1 MAIDGDSALENVLNL
16 IQSSV
21 QTGLTKGEKVL
32 KGVLGPAYEPVEG
45 LAQLLT
51 PDVPAIYEAGKEFV
65 EKPSPAALTAV
76 GMTAAL
82 ESPMGKAGKAVDKTA
97 SSLDKSIK
105 WFRGSNNPKELEG
118 SFTIEKEGVLG
129 GGGVY
134 VTPNKEYAENFA
146 KEDILGKP
154 KEGGFVNE
162 LEVDFKNPLIVDIT
176 SNKPYPELE
185 LFKKL
190 GYKEDK
196 AIDIVEKAME
206 EKGGLTNEVKNKVIK
221 QGYDGIIL
229 RKDGEIQEALIYD
242 TNNIKKIAGEVPLTG
257 TSARA
262 TNKTSKNLQDIISD
276 EKKLDEFKDQYKKQ
290 YGVSQK
296 QKQKPE
302 VKEAVEKRLAGEIT
316 GKEQRDIT
324 KKFLPLE
331 PITKMVKVPTFE
343 DIAGSLTKDKTLSK
357 GIINLNTQLKAGQ
370 RVSSRLDIPAYEN
383 FDTWVVSFHDGT
395 KQGGKSIGYGKTAN
409 LKNVDFSSSA
419 KAASNI
425 AKEKTAKSTIAR
437 MYGDYNKVPDEDVVA
452 RAERILAG
460 KVKDSNKYIDPEDG
474 SEWIQVGMNPYRAS
488 YFVDKNT
495 GTPLKS
501 AEEMIQVGPLVFAK
515 GSQRLKPSDFK
526 KDKSLTTR
534 TDAGKTIP
542 FKKGGSIVERN
553 PYNYTAKAI

>member
-21 QTGLTKGEKVL
+21 QTGLTKGEEVL
-32 KGVLGPAYEPVEG
+32 QGALGPAYEPIKG
-45 LAQLLT
+45 LAQFIT
-51 PDVPAIYEAGKEFV
+51 PDISEIYKAGEQFI
-65 EKPSPAALTAV
+65 EQGSPSALTAV
-76 GMTAAL
+76 VMAGAL
-82 ESPMGKAGKAVDKTA
+82 ESPVGKAGK
-97 SSLDKSIK
+97 
-105 WFRGSNNPKELEG
+105 
-118 SFTIEKEGVLG
+118 
-129 GGGVY
+129 
-134 VTPNKEYAENFA
+134 VTKIQ
-146 KEDILGKP
+146 K
-154 KEGGFVNE
+154 
-162 LEVDFKNPLIVDIT
+162 IV
-176 SNKPYPELE
+176 
-185 LFKKL
+185 
-190 GYKEDK
+190 
-196 AIDIVEKAME
+196 A
-206 EKGGLTNEVKNKVIK
+206 
-221 QGYDGIIL
+221 
-229 RKDGEIQEALIYD
+229 
-242 TNNIKKIAGEVPLTG
+242 
-257 TSARA
+257 
-262 TNKTSKNLQDIISD
+262 D

-357 GIINLNTQLKAGQ
+357 GIINLNTELEVGQ

-409 LKNVDFSSSA
+409 LTDVDFSSSA

-452 RAERILAG
+452 RSKRILAG
-460 KVKDSNKYIDPEDG
+460 KVEDSNKYIDPEDG

-534 TDAGKTIP
+534 TDTDKIVP

-553 PYNYTAKAI
+553 PYNYTPRMI

>member
-1 MAIDGDSALENVLNL
+1 M
-16 IQSSV
+16 
-21 QTGLTKGEKVL
+21 TKGEEVL
-32 KGVLGPAYEPVEG
+32 QGVLGPAYEPIKG
-45 LAQLLT
+45 LAQFIT
-51 PDVPAIYEAGKEFV
+51 PDIPAIYEAGKQLVKE
-65 EKPSPAALTAV
+65 PSPSALTAV
-76 GMTAAL
+76 AMAGAL
-82 ESPMGKAGKAVDKTA
+82 ESPMGKAGK
-97 SSLDKSIK
+97 
-105 WFRGSNNPKELEG
+105 
-118 SFTIEKEGVLG
+118 
-129 GGGVY
+129 
-134 VTPNKEYAENFA
+134 VTKIQ
-146 KEDILGKP
+146 K
-154 KEGGFVNE
+154 
-162 LEVDFKNPLIVDIT
+162 IV
-176 SNKPYPELE
+176 
-185 LFKKL
+185 
-190 GYKEDK
+190 
-196 AIDIVEKAME
+196 A
-206 EKGGLTNEVKNKVIK
+206 
-221 QGYDGIIL
+221 
-229 RKDGEIQEALIYD
+229 
-242 TNNIKKIAGEVPLTG
+242 
-257 TSARA
+257 
-262 TNKTSKNLQDIISD
+262 D

-296 QKQKPE
+296 QKQKSE

-357 GIINLNTQLKAGQ
+357 GIINLNTKLEVGQ

-409 LKNVDFSSSA
+409 LTDVDFSSSA

-452 RAERILAG
+452 RSKRILAG
-460 KVKDSNKYIDPEDG
+460 KVEDSNKYIDPEDG

-534 TDAGKTIP
+534 TDTDKIVP

-553 PYNYTAKAI
+553 PYNYTPRTI

>member
-21 QTGLTKGEKVL
+21 QTGLTKGEEVL
-32 KGVLGPAYEPVEG
+32 QGVLGPAYEPIKG
-45 LAQLLT
+45 LAQFIT
-51 PDVPAIYEAGKEFV
+51 PDIPAIYEAGEQFAKN
-65 EKPSPAALTAV
+65 PSPSALTAV
-76 GMTAAL
+76 AMAGAL
-82 ESPMGKAGKAVDKTA
+82 ESPVGKAGK
-97 SSLDKSIK
+97 
-105 WFRGSNNPKELEG
+105 
-118 SFTIEKEGVLG
+118 
-129 GGGVY
+129 
-134 VTPNKEYAENFA
+134 VTKIQ
-146 KEDILGKP
+146 K
-154 KEGGFVNE
+154 
-162 LEVDFKNPLIVDIT
+162 IV
-176 SNKPYPELE
+176 
-185 LFKKL
+185 
-190 GYKEDK
+190 
-196 AIDIVEKAME
+196 A
-206 EKGGLTNEVKNKVIK
+206 
-221 QGYDGIIL
+221 
-229 RKDGEIQEALIYD
+229 
-242 TNNIKKIAGEVPLTG
+242 
-257 TSARA
+257 
-262 TNKTSKNLQDIISD
+262 D

-357 GIINLNTQLKAGQ
+357 GIINLNTELEVGQ

-409 LKNVDFSSSA
+409 LTNVDFSSSA

-452 RAERILAG
+452 RAERILAS
-460 KVKDSNKYIDPEDG
+460 KVEDSNKYIDPEDG

-534 TDAGKTIP
+534 TDTDKIVP

-553 PYNYTAKAI
+553 PYNYTPRTI

>member
-1 MAIDGDSALENVLNL
+1 MRKRDKDAQGLADLEYLVEGGIRGAPTELTPGPEMYVPVVDEIQSAMDAKESGASALAELKEGNL
-16 IQSSV
+16 G
-21 QTGLTKGEKVL
+21 TAGLDGLIAMLAASGAV
-32 KGVLGPAYEPVEG
+32 PVVG
-45 LAQLLT
+45 R
-51 PDVPAIYEAGKEFV
+51 VPATVGK
-65 EKPSPAALTAV
+65 
-76 GMTAAL
+76 G
-82 ESPMGKAGKAVDKTA
+82 
-97 SSLDKSIK
+97 
-105 WFRGSNNPKELEG
+105 
-118 SFTIEKEGVLG
+118 
-129 GGGVY
+129 
-134 VTPNKEYAENFA
+134 
-146 KEDILGKP
+146 
-154 KEGGFVNE
+154 
-162 LEVDFKNPLIVDIT
+162 
-176 SNKPYPELE
+176 
-185 LFKKL
+185 
-190 GYKEDK
+190 
-196 AIDIVEKAME
+196 
-206 EKGGLTNEVKNKVIK
+206 
-221 QGYDGIIL
+221 
-229 RKDGEIQEALIYD
+229 
-242 TNNIKKIAGEVPLTG
+242 IKKIRTELG
-257 TSARA
+257 
-262 TNKTSKNLQDIISD
+262 DIIED
-276 EKKLDEFKDQYKKQ
+276 EKKLDDFKDQYKKQ
-290 YGVSQK
+290 HGVNQK

-331 PITKMVKVPTFE
+331 PITEMVQVPTFE

-357 GIINLNTQLKAGQ
+357 GIINLNTELEAGQ

-409 LKNVDFSSSA
+409 LTNVDFSSSA

-460 KVKDSNKYIDPEDG
+460 KVEDSNKYIDLEDG

-501 AEEMIQVGPLVFAK
+501 AEEMIQVGPLIFAK

-526 KDKSLTTR
+526 KDKALTVT
-534 TDAGKTIP
+534 TDTGKKVP
-542 FKKGGSIVERN
+542 FKKGGAIVERN

>member
-16 IQSSV
+16 FQSSV
-21 QTGLTKGEKVL
+21 QTGLTKGEEVL
-32 KGVLGPAYEPVEG
+32 QGALGPAYEPIKG

-51 PDVPAIYEAGKEFV
+51 PDVPALYITGKEFV
-65 EKPSPAALTAV
+65 EKPSPATLTAV

-82 ESPMGKAGKAVDKTA
+82 ESPMGKTGKAV
-97 SSLDKSIK
+97 S
-105 WFRGSNNPKELEG
+105 
-118 SFTIEKEGVLG
+118 
-129 GGGVY
+129 
-134 VTPNKEYAENFA
+134 
-146 KEDILGKP
+146 
-154 KEGGFVNE
+154 
-162 LEVDFKNPLIVDIT
+162 
-176 SNKPYPELE
+176 
-185 LFKKL
+185 
-190 GYKEDK
+190 
-196 AIDIVEKAME
+196 
-206 EKGGLTNEVKNKVIK
+206 
-221 QGYDGIIL
+221 
-229 RKDGEIQEALIYD
+229 
-242 TNNIKKIAGEVPLTG
+242 
-257 TSARA
+257 
-262 TNKTSKNLQDIISD
+262 KTSKNLQDIISD

-302 VKEAVEKRLAGEIT
+302 VKEAVEKRLAGKIT

-357 GIINLNTQLKAGQ
+357 GIINLNTQLEVGQ

-409 LKNVDFSSSA
+409 LTDVDFSSSA

-452 RAERILAG
+452 RSKRILAG
-460 KVKDSNKYIDPEDG
+460 KVEDSNKYIDPEDG
-474 SEWIQVGMNPYRAS
+474 SEWVQVGMNPYRAS

-534 TDAGKTIP
+534 TDTDKIVP
-542 FKKGGSIVERN
+542 FKKGGSVVERN
-553 PYNYTAKAI
+553 PYNYTARAI

>member
-21 QTGLTKGEKVL
+21 QTGLTKGEEVL
-32 KGVLGPAYEPVEG
+32 QGALGPAYEPIKG
-45 LAQLLT
+45 LAQFIT
-51 PDVPAIYEAGKEFV
+51 PDISEIYKAGEQFI
-65 EKPSPAALTAV
+65 EQPSPAALTAV
-76 GMTAAL
+76 VMAGAL
-82 ESPMGKAGKAVDKTA
+82 ESPVGKAGK
-97 SSLDKSIK
+97 
-105 WFRGSNNPKELEG
+105 
-118 SFTIEKEGVLG
+118 
-129 GGGVY
+129 
-134 VTPNKEYAENFA
+134 VTKIQ
-146 KEDILGKP
+146 K
-154 KEGGFVNE
+154 
-162 LEVDFKNPLIVDIT
+162 IV
-176 SNKPYPELE
+176 
-185 LFKKL
+185 
-190 GYKEDK
+190 
-196 AIDIVEKAME
+196 A
-206 EKGGLTNEVKNKVIK
+206 
-221 QGYDGIIL
+221 
-229 RKDGEIQEALIYD
+229 
-242 TNNIKKIAGEVPLTG
+242 
-257 TSARA
+257 
-262 TNKTSKNLQDIISD
+262 D

-357 GIINLNTQLKAGQ
+357 GIINLNTQLEVGQ

-409 LKNVDFSSSA
+409 LTDVDFSSSA

-452 RAERILAG
+452 RSKRILAG
-460 KVKDSNKYIDPEDG
+460 KVEDSNKYIDPEDG

-553 PYNYTAKAI
+553 PYNYTPRMI

>member
-21 QTGLTKGEKVL
+21 QTGLTKGEEVL
-32 KGVLGPAYEPVEG
+32 QGALGPAYEPIKG
-45 LAQLLT
+45 LAQFIT
-51 PDVPAIYEAGKEFV
+51 PDISEIYKAGEQFI
-65 EKPSPAALTAV
+65 EQPSPAALTAV
-76 GMTAAL
+76 VMAGAL
-82 ESPMGKAGKAVDKTA
+82 ESPVGKAGK
-97 SSLDKSIK
+97 
-105 WFRGSNNPKELEG
+105 
-118 SFTIEKEGVLG
+118 
-129 GGGVY
+129 
-134 VTPNKEYAENFA
+134 VTKIQ
-146 KEDILGKP
+146 K
-154 KEGGFVNE
+154 
-162 LEVDFKNPLIVDIT
+162 IV
-176 SNKPYPELE
+176 
-185 LFKKL
+185 
-190 GYKEDK
+190 
-196 AIDIVEKAME
+196 A
-206 EKGGLTNEVKNKVIK
+206 
-221 QGYDGIIL
+221 
-229 RKDGEIQEALIYD
+229 
-242 TNNIKKIAGEVPLTG
+242 
-257 TSARA
+257 
-262 TNKTSKNLQDIISD
+262 D

-357 GIINLNTQLKAGQ
+357 GIINLNTELEVGQ

-409 LKNVDFSSSA
+409 LTDVDFSSSA

-452 RAERILAG
+452 RSKRILAG
-460 KVKDSNKYIDPEDG
+460 KVEDSNKYIDPEDG

-534 TDAGKTIP
+534 TDTDKIVP

-553 PYNYTAKAI
+553 PYNYTPRMI

>member
-21 QTGLTKGEKVL
+21 QTGLTKGEEVL
-32 KGVLGPAYEPVEG
+32 QGALGPAYEPIKG
-45 LAQLLT
+45 LAQFIT
-51 PDVPAIYEAGKEFV
+51 PDISEIYKAGEQFI
-65 EKPSPAALTAV
+65 EQPSPAALTAV
-76 GMTAAL
+76 VMAGAL
-82 ESPMGKAGKAVDKTA
+82 ESPVGKAGK
-97 SSLDKSIK
+97 
-105 WFRGSNNPKELEG
+105 
-118 SFTIEKEGVLG
+118 
-129 GGGVY
+129 
-134 VTPNKEYAENFA
+134 VTKIQ
-146 KEDILGKP
+146 K
-154 KEGGFVNE
+154 
-162 LEVDFKNPLIVDIT
+162 IV
-176 SNKPYPELE
+176 
-185 LFKKL
+185 
-190 GYKEDK
+190 
-196 AIDIVEKAME
+196 A
-206 EKGGLTNEVKNKVIK
+206 
-221 QGYDGIIL
+221 
-229 RKDGEIQEALIYD
+229 
-242 TNNIKKIAGEVPLTG
+242 
-257 TSARA
+257 
-262 TNKTSKNLQDIISD
+262 D

-302 VKEAVEKRLAGEIT
+302 VKEAVEKRLAGKIT

-357 GIINLNTQLKAGQ
+357 GIINLNTELEVGQ

-409 LKNVDFSSSA
+409 LTDVDFSSSA

-452 RAERILAG
+452 RSKRILAG
-460 KVKDSNKYIDPEDG
+460 KVEDSNKYIDPEDG

-534 TDAGKTIP
+534 TDTDKIVP

-553 PYNYTAKAI
+553 PYNYTPRMI

>member
-21 QTGLTKGEKVL
+21 QTGLTKGEEVL
-32 KGVLGPAYEPVEG
+32 QGVLGPAYEPIKG
-45 LAQLLT
+45 LAQFIT
-51 PDVPAIYEAGKEFV
+51 PDISEIYKAGEQFI
-65 EKPSPAALTAV
+65 EQPSPAALTAV
-76 GMTAAL
+76 VMAGAL
-82 ESPMGKAGKAVDKTA
+82 ESPVGKAGK
-97 SSLDKSIK
+97 
-105 WFRGSNNPKELEG
+105 
-118 SFTIEKEGVLG
+118 
-129 GGGVY
+129 
-134 VTPNKEYAENFA
+134 VTKIQ
-146 KEDILGKP
+146 K
-154 KEGGFVNE
+154 
-162 LEVDFKNPLIVDIT
+162 IV
-176 SNKPYPELE
+176 
-185 LFKKL
+185 
-190 GYKEDK
+190 
-196 AIDIVEKAME
+196 A
-206 EKGGLTNEVKNKVIK
+206 
-221 QGYDGIIL
+221 
-229 RKDGEIQEALIYD
+229 
-242 TNNIKKIAGEVPLTG
+242 
-257 TSARA
+257 
-262 TNKTSKNLQDIISD
+262 D

-357 GIINLNTQLKAGQ
+357 GIINLNTELEVGQ

-409 LKNVDFSSSA
+409 LTDVDFSSSA

-452 RAERILAG
+452 RSKRILAG
-460 KVKDSNKYIDPEDG
+460 KVEDSNKYIDPEDG

-553 PYNYTAKAI
+553 PYNYTPRMI

>member
-1 MAIDGDSALENVLNL
+1 MRKRDKDAQGLADLEYLVEGGIRGAPTELTPGPEMYVPVVDEIQSAMDAKESGASALAELKEGNL
-16 IQSSV
+16 G
-21 QTGLTKGEKVL
+21 TAGLDGLMAMLAASGAV
-32 KGVLGPAYEPVEG
+32 PVVG
-45 LAQLLT
+45 R
-51 PDVPAIYEAGKEFV
+51 VPATVGK
-65 EKPSPAALTAV
+65 
-76 GMTAAL
+76 G
-82 ESPMGKAGKAVDKTA
+82 
-97 SSLDKSIK
+97 
-105 WFRGSNNPKELEG
+105 
-118 SFTIEKEGVLG
+118 
-129 GGGVY
+129 
-134 VTPNKEYAENFA
+134 
-146 KEDILGKP
+146 
-154 KEGGFVNE
+154 
-162 LEVDFKNPLIVDIT
+162 
-176 SNKPYPELE
+176 
-185 LFKKL
+185 
-190 GYKEDK
+190 
-196 AIDIVEKAME
+196 
-206 EKGGLTNEVKNKVIK
+206 
-221 QGYDGIIL
+221 
-229 RKDGEIQEALIYD
+229 
-242 TNNIKKIAGEVPLTG
+242 IKKIRTELG
-257 TSARA
+257 
-262 TNKTSKNLQDIISD
+262 DIIED
-276 EKKLDEFKDQYKKQ
+276 EKKLDDFKDQYKKQ
-290 YGVSQK
+290 HGVNQK

-331 PITKMVKVPTFE
+331 PITEMVQVPTFE

-357 GIINLNTQLKAGQ
+357 GIINLNTELEVGQ

-409 LKNVDFSSSA
+409 LTNVDFSSSA

-460 KVKDSNKYIDPEDG
+460 KVEDSNKYIDLEDG

-501 AEEMIQVGPLVFAK
+501 AEEMIQVGPLIFAK

-526 KDKSLTTR
+526 KDKALTVT
-534 TDAGKTIP
+534 TDTGKKVP
-542 FKKGGSIVERN
+542 FKKGGAIVERN

>member
-21 QTGLTKGEKVL
+21 QTGLTKGEEVL
-32 KGVLGPAYEPVEG
+32 QGVLGPAYEPIKG
-45 LAQLLT
+45 LAQFIT
-51 PDVPAIYEAGKEFV
+51 PDIPAIYEAGKQLVKE
-65 EKPSPAALTAV
+65 PSPSALTAV
-76 GMTAAL
+76 AMAGAL
-82 ESPMGKAGKAVDKTA
+82 ESPMGKVGK
-97 SSLDKSIK
+97 
-105 WFRGSNNPKELEG
+105 
-118 SFTIEKEGVLG
+118 
-129 GGGVY
+129 
-134 VTPNKEYAENFA
+134 VTKIQ
-146 KEDILGKP
+146 K
-154 KEGGFVNE
+154 
-162 LEVDFKNPLIVDIT
+162 IV
-176 SNKPYPELE
+176 
-185 LFKKL
+185 
-190 GYKEDK
+190 
-196 AIDIVEKAME
+196 A
-206 EKGGLTNEVKNKVIK
+206 
-221 QGYDGIIL
+221 
-229 RKDGEIQEALIYD
+229 
-242 TNNIKKIAGEVPLTG
+242 
-257 TSARA
+257 
-262 TNKTSKNLQDIISD
+262 D

-296 QKQKPE
+296 QKQKSE

-357 GIINLNTQLKAGQ
+357 GIINLNTKLEVGQ

-409 LKNVDFSSSA
+409 LTDVDFSSSA

-452 RAERILAG
+452 RSKRILAG
-460 KVKDSNKYIDPEDG
+460 KVEDSNKYIDPEDG

-534 TDAGKTIP
+534 TDTDKIVP

-553 PYNYTAKAI
+553 PYNYTSRII

>member
-21 QTGLTKGEKVL
+21 QTGLTKGEEVL
-32 KGVLGPAYEPVEG
+32 QGVLGPAYEPIKG
-45 LAQLLT
+45 LAQFVT
-51 PDVPAIYEAGKEFV
+51 PDIPAIYEAGEQLVKE
-65 EKPSPAALTAV
+65 PSPSALTAV
-76 GMTAAL
+76 AMAGAL
-82 ESPMGKAGKAVDKTA
+82 ESPMGKAGK
-97 SSLDKSIK
+97 
-105 WFRGSNNPKELEG
+105 
-118 SFTIEKEGVLG
+118 
-129 GGGVY
+129 
-134 VTPNKEYAENFA
+134 VTKIQ
-146 KEDILGKP
+146 K
-154 KEGGFVNE
+154 
-162 LEVDFKNPLIVDIT
+162 IV
-176 SNKPYPELE
+176 
-185 LFKKL
+185 
-190 GYKEDK
+190 
-196 AIDIVEKAME
+196 A
-206 EKGGLTNEVKNKVIK
+206 
-221 QGYDGIIL
+221 
-229 RKDGEIQEALIYD
+229 
-242 TNNIKKIAGEVPLTG
+242 
-257 TSARA
+257 
-262 TNKTSKNLQDIISD
+262 D

-296 QKQKPE
+296 QKQKSE

-357 GIINLNTQLKAGQ
+357 GIINLNTKLEVGQ

-409 LKNVDFSSSA
+409 LTDVDFSSSA

-452 RAERILAG
+452 RSKRILAG
-460 KVKDSNKYIDPEDG
+460 KVEDSNKYIDPEDG

-534 TDAGKTIP
+534 TDTDKIVP

-553 PYNYTAKAI
+553 PYNYTPRTI

>member
-21 QTGLTKGEKVL
+21 QTGLTKGEEVL
-32 KGVLGPAYEPVEG
+32 QGALGPAYEPIKG
-45 LAQLLT
+45 LAQFIT
-51 PDVPAIYEAGKEFV
+51 PDISEIYKAGEQFI
-65 EKPSPAALTAV
+65 EQPSPAALTAV
-76 GMTAAL
+76 VMAGAL
-82 ESPMGKAGKAVDKTA
+82 ESPVGKAGK
-97 SSLDKSIK
+97 
-105 WFRGSNNPKELEG
+105 
-118 SFTIEKEGVLG
+118 
-129 GGGVY
+129 
-134 VTPNKEYAENFA
+134 VTKIQ
-146 KEDILGKP
+146 K
-154 KEGGFVNE
+154 
-162 LEVDFKNPLIVDIT
+162 IV
-176 SNKPYPELE
+176 
-185 LFKKL
+185 
-190 GYKEDK
+190 
-196 AIDIVEKAME
+196 A
-206 EKGGLTNEVKNKVIK
+206 
-221 QGYDGIIL
+221 
-229 RKDGEIQEALIYD
+229 
-242 TNNIKKIAGEVPLTG
+242 
-257 TSARA
+257 
-262 TNKTSKNLQDIISD
+262 D

-357 GIINLNTQLKAGQ
+357 GIINLNTELEVGQ

-409 LKNVDFSSSA
+409 LTDVDFSSSA

-452 RAERILAG
+452 RSKRILAG
-460 KVKDSNKYIDPEDG
+460 KVEDSNKYIDPEDG

-553 PYNYTAKAI
+553 PYNYTPRMI